1 MVFFVFISFL
11 ASFTIFFT
19 TMSSLPDYV
28 YEQHEEFYS
37 QTLPENKIFIFGS
50 SQTYAV
56 NPITVSEYLNQKG
69 HDYTVYHLGQGS
81 FDAEE
86 RLRTVDLV
94 TSQKPEIVIYGIAYQ
109 SFYSHGRSITEKPT
123 DSFVSLPRIADLLS
137 SIQLP
142 INTGLIDN
150 PKFATMNTLNH
161 VIQNLS
167 GNFEEEPIRPYPN
180 TPFFVME
187 ANASVPAKEKDL
199 KVGGQLASFK
209 GKEIYPIDNNRT
221 FAALKELIHNL
232 NDNEIKVVIF
242 TTPHLKNWL
251 TQVPVE
257 QKEIFDSM
265 LDDLENEFKFK
276 VFRLHDKYDSL
287 DIWVNHDHLISHD
300 KKMDFY
306 SEEIAKMLLTRIDE

>member
-1 MVFFVFISFL
+1 M
-11 ASFTIFFT
+11 A
-19 TMSSLPDYV
+19 SLPDYV
-28 YEQHEEFYS
+28 YEQHKEFYS
-37 QTLPENKIFIFGS
+37 QTLPGDKIFIFGS
-50 SQTYAV
+50 SQTYAI
-56 NPITVSEYLNQKG
+56 NPITVSDYLNREG
-69 HDYTVYHLGQGS
+69 YDHTVYHLGQGS

-94 TSQKPEIVIYGIAYQ
+94 VSQKPEIVLYGIAYQ
-109 SFYSHGRSITEKPT
+109 TFYSHGRNIAEKPT
-123 DSFVSLPRIADLLS
+123 DSFVSPPRITDLLS

-142 INTGLIDN
+142 LNTGLIDN
-150 PKFATMNTLNH
+150 PKFATMNTFNH
-161 VIQNLS
+161 LTQNLS

-187 ANASVPAKEKDL
+187 TNASIPANEKDL
-199 KVGGQLASFK
+199 RVGGQLASFK

-232 NDNEIKVVIF
+232 NDNEIEVVIF

-251 TQVPVE
+251 AQVPID
-257 QKEIFDSM
+257 QKEIFESM
-265 LDDLENEFKFK
+265 LDDLEKEFNFK
-276 VFRLHDKYDSL
+276 VFRLHDKYDTL

>member
-1 MVFFVFISFL
+1 M
-11 ASFTIFFT
+11 A
-19 TMSSLPDYV
+19 SLPDYV
-28 YEQHEEFYS
+28 YEQHEEFYL

-50 SQTYAV
+50 SQTYAI
-56 NPITVSEYLNQKG
+56 NPITVAEYLNQEG

-109 SFYSHGRSITEKPT
+109 TFYSHGRSIAEKPT
-123 DSFVSLPRIADLLS
+123 DSFVSPPKIADLLS

-142 INTGLIDN
+142 INTGLLDN
-150 PKFATMNTLNH
+150 PKFATMNTFNH
-161 VIQNLS
+161 VTQNLS

-187 ANASVPAKEKDL
+187 ANASVPAEEKDL

-265 LDDLENEFKFK
+265 LDDLENEFNFK
-276 VFRLHDKYDSL
+276 VFRLHDKYDAL
-287 DIWVNHDHLISHD
+287 DIWVNHDHLVSHD

-306 SEEIAKMLLTRIDE
+306 SEEIAKMLLTQIDE